1 MAAIIG
7 ITMTKKFYAKSNT
20 GSDMFWTSVAD
31 NFLRYKE
38 NGWNTDNKFTTE
50 KIKEKHQKFNYKYK
64 G

>member
-20 GSDMFWTSVAD
+20 GSDIFWTSVAN

-38 NGWNTDNKFTTE
+38 NGWNTDNKFTA
-50 KIKEKHQKFNYKYK
+50 KRIKEDQKKYKHKYK

>member
-1 MAAIIG
+1 
-7 ITMTKKFYAKSNT
+7 MTKKFYAKSNT

-38 NGWNTDNKFTTE
+38 NGWNTDNKFTA
-50 KIKEKHQKFNYKYK
+50 KRIKEDQKKYKHKYK